1 MLTFTPPPD
10 VSQLWSQSHVV
21 SPLSWPP
28 FTFPRRL
35 TWLQW
40 LRGPIRECC
49 LCSSSLILISAATG
63 TVSALA
69 QCQSAPSAQTTTT
82 PPHQSSESSL
92 VYWPALK
99 SGGNCVK
106 SLGKTPPAPKRN
118 LWCDRMCFSLVFPYL
133 RVTTVPLDGKQE
145 AAWKA
150 KFQFKREWRGWTI
163 REGAR
168 PNINDSCSYYS
179 PRILRQA

>member
-1 MLTFTPPPD
+1 MLKCPPPGPLLQVIGD

-28 FTFPRRL
+28 FTFPRTL

-69 QCQSAPSAQTTTT
+69 QCQSTPSAQTTTT

-133 RVTTVPLDGKQE
+133 RVTTVPLDDKQE

-150 KFQFKREWRGWTI
+150 KFQFKREWRGWTWGRGHDPI
-163 REGAR
+163 
-168 PNINDSCSYYS
+168 
-179 PRILRQA
+179 